1 MFLSI
6 ATTHQPAT
14 DLGYLLHKHP
24 ERLHQIELTFGKA
37 WVFYPEAGPTRR
49 ETALVLDS
57 RSYRFGPRQGAG
69 RGLARPIRERPALC
83 GVILSIGRSEQ
94 GVSDGNDWRL

>member
-24 ERLHQIELTFGKA
+24 ERLYETALNVGTA
-37 WVFYPEAGPTRR
+37 WVFYPEAGP
-49 ETALVLDS
+49 AS
-57 RSYRFGPRQGAG
+57 RCGGSMSKPFCDGTHSRTGFSAAEAAVPGSVDK
-69 RGLARPIRERPALC
+69 PA
-83 GVILSIGRSEQ
+83 Q
-94 GVSDGNDWRL
+94 